1 MMVIHLL
8 FIYSTNISC
17 CYYVP
22 GAVPGT
28 KKMVPPSPMALYPG
42 RLRETAKHIG
52 KYDKARFGEK
62 CFWRSSSSNA
72 EAVNLRRAWQV
83 RGQKEDQFGHL

>member
-8 FIYSTNISC
+8 FIYSTNIYC

-42 RLRETAKHIG
+42 RLRETTNTSVNKIRQDLV
-52 KYDKARFGEK
+52 KSVSGEVAAMQ
-62 CFWRSSSSNA
+62 R
-72 EAVNLRRAWQV
+72 L
-83 RGQKEDQFGHL
+83 